1 MEKFSALMILL
12 FLQQENVFFSLQIK
26 WHLLILSTGR
36 DTSMVC
42 NLSIPQQNRCLY
54 FHWIRST
61 LYESGSFTRWLVI
74 RIKWIFQMYLPDS
87 VSCMGGNVLS
97 GDSSG
102 KCVWCICFAYQSFGN
117 HARIHTSLL
126 KRILLNCFAIRL
138 ALLDLCN
145 FVALELM
152 TGC

>member
-1 MEKFSALMILL
+1 MEIFSALMILL

-74 RIKWIFQMYLPDS
+74 RIKLIFQMYLPDS
-87 VSCMGGNVLS
+87 VSCMGGNVFIWRQFWQMCLMYLLCLS
-97 GDSSG
+97 KLWKSCTHPYFLAEKDFIELF
-102 KCVWCICFAYQSFGN
+102 CHQTWFAW
-117 HARIHTSLL
+117 SLY
-126 KRILLNCFAIRL
+126 
-138 ALLDLCN
+138 

-152 TGC
+152 TG